1 MFSPFLLI
9 HSKKCGDG
17 FFLWQV
23 YFQQLHLLVIIA
35 KQRQCRCDKSRQNRG
50 FKTSER
56 PAQLLNGDVM

>member
-35 KQRQCRCDKSRQNRG
+35 KQMIVQTEPRIQNFRTTCST
-50 FKTSER
+50 FER
-56 PAQLLNGDVM
+56 